1 MKIRSVGN
9 VRQRPVRVCNLPN
22 GMIMER
28 QPDGS
33 LITGFKKAGK
43 WQVRHPEL
51 FDKDIKMAEENIAVL
66 NSEMSG
72 GYYGSPE
79 SPEYQSA
86 FKSLNSLKDFVDR
99 KKANKKFFVDDKRVD
114 VEVIR

>member
-9 VRQRPVRVCNLPN
+9 VKQRPIRVCKLPN
-22 GMIMER
+22 GMILER

-43 WQVRHPEL
+43 WQVRKPEL
-51 FDKDIKMAEENIAVL
+51 WDEDIKMAEENIAVL
-66 NSEMSG
+66 NSEMGG

-86 FKSLNSLKDFVDR
+86 FKRLNRLKAFVER
-99 KKANKKFFVDDKRVD
+99 KKADRKFFVDDKRAD
-114 VEVIR
+114 VEVIK

>member
-9 VRQRPVRVCNLPN
+9 VKQKSVRVCKLPN
-22 GMIMER
+22 SMVLER
-28 QPDGS
+28 QSDGS
-33 LITGFKKAGK
+33 LITGFKKSGK

-51 FDKDIKMAEENIAVL
+51 WDKDIKMAEENIAVL

-79 SPEYQSA
+79 SPEYKHA
-86 FKSLNSLKDFVDR
+86 FEKLNRLKNFVER
-99 KKANKKFFVDDKRVD
+99 KKADRKFFVEDKRTD
-114 VEVIR
+114 VEVIK